1 MFHGICWR
9 DSGDLLIPLKHLNRN
24 QEAESKSQ
32 LLGGFGVGSDREE
45 HGVSYSEATAWAV
58 IHKWIQIKCWS
69 PKWDGNVPL
78 SSNNHGSGTGQGRL
92 KNDLLVGASSKFHS
106 CTLDSGCLPT
116 SGNPISHNNTK
127 LKDLYKSEES
137 LKRRGTSLTPSQVFD
152 VWPSEKSEAPA
163 SYYYLSKTWIQEPS
177 RWGLRE
183 LSACCAPTASG
194 AHFEGCN
201 VSFRS
206 YSRVWI
212 SMAPLSWKDQPGRC
226 CY

>member
-1 MFHGICWR
+1 MCVPWHFAVGIR
-9 DSGDLLIPLKHLNRN
+9 VT
-24 QEAESKSQ
+24 
-32 LLGGFGVGSDREE
+32 F
-45 HGVSYSEATAWAV
+45 YSPWNAIRKRSPNPSSLAALAWAV
-58 IHKWIQIKCWS
+58 IGNSMGFLILRHLDEPLSINEIQIKCWS

-78 SSNNHGSGTGQGRL
+78 SFNNHGSGTGQGPL
-92 KNDLLVGASSKFHS
+92 KNDLLVGARSKFNS
-106 CTLDSGCLPT
+106 CMLDSGCLPA
-116 SGNPISHNNTK
+116 SGNPMPHNNTK
-127 LKDLYKSEES
+127 LKNATQQHT
-137 LKRRGTSLTPSQVFD
+137 TSLTASQVFD

-212 SMAPLSWKDQPGRC
+212 SMEPLSWKDQPGRC